1 MLGASARFII
11 ANCLSALRLHRRDWR
26 TRLLDLALD
35 PTHGN
40 RRDKG
45 DATPMRRL
53 SLYALL
59 SANSI
64 SLIGN
69 QFTIVALPWF
79 VLQTTGSAAKTGL
92 TGFSVALP
100 YFLVGIFG
108 GALIDRFGYRGIS
121 VTSDIVSGCAIAT
134 VPLLY
139 HTVGLAFWE
148 LMVLVFFS
156 SFLSIPGLSARRSM
170 LPEIAEASG
179 LRLDRVN
186 TAFEG
191 IYPVSAFLGPPLAGL
206 MIVWMS
212 AGTVLWIDAA
222 TFALSALLVFAG
234 VQRTRRLHQA
244 VARPRYID
252 DLREGIDFLRRE
264 RVLLYMAL
272 TLAVSNLL
280 MGPLFGVVLPIYARD
295 VFHSAKDLGFM
306 LSAFGA
312 GQVIGTVVYGTV
324 GNRLPRRF
332 IWLLGFVGVTIPFFA
347 LLWWPG
353 LFVMVAA
360 MGVAAVTDGPLSP
373 MSVTIRH
380 ERIPAQLRG
389 RIFSTF
395 SAVGTAAIPVGLAAI
410 GFLIDAIGLHRSVWI
425 LAILSAALAL
435 AVIAMPVFREMDA
448 VGIPVRAAAD
458 PDAAPD

>member
-1 MLGASARFII
+1 
-11 ANCLSALRLHRRDWR
+11 
-26 TRLLDLALD
+26 
-35 PTHGN
+35 
-40 RRDKG
+40 
-45 DATPMRRL
+45 MRRL

-100 YFLVGIFG
+100 YFIVGIFG

-121 VTSDIVSGCAIAT
+121 VTADIVSGCAIAT
-134 VPLLY
+134 VPILY

-179 LRLDRVN
+179 LHLERIN
-186 TAFEG
+186 AAFEG
-191 IYPVSAFLGPPLAGL
+191 VYPVSAFLGPPLAGL

-212 AGTVLWIDAA
+212 AGNVLWIDAA
-222 TFALSALLVFAG
+222 TFAASALLVFLG
-234 VQRTRRLHQA
+234 VPPARRPGHAMNRTRY
-244 VARPRYID
+244 VD
-252 DLREGIDFLRRE
+252 DLREGIDFLRSE
-264 RVLLYMAL
+264 RLLLYMAI
-272 TLAVSNLL
+272 TLAISNLL
-280 MGPLFGVVLPIYARD
+280 MGPLFSVVLPVYARD

-312 GQVIGTVVYGTV
+312 GQVIGTVVYGAV
-324 GNRLPRRF
+324 GRRLPRRS

-347 LLWWPG
+347 LLWRPG
-353 LFVMVAA
+353 LLVMLAA

-380 ERIPAQLRG
+380 ERIPAHLRG

-395 SAVGTAAIPVGLAAI
+395 SAVGTAAIPVGLAAT
-410 GFLIDAIGLHRSVWI
+410 GFLIGAIGLHRSVWV
-425 LAILSAALAL
+425 LAIMSATVAL
-435 AVIAMPVFREMDA
+435 AVIVMPVFRDMDVPA
-448 VGIPVRAAAD
+448 MPVRGAEPDVVAD
-458 PDAAPD
+458 

>member
-1 MLGASARFII
+1 
-11 ANCLSALRLHRRDWR
+11 
-26 TRLLDLALD
+26 
-35 PTHGN
+35 
-40 RRDKG
+40 
-45 DATPMRRL
+45 MRRL

-121 VTSDIVSGCAIAT
+121 VAADVVCGCAIAT

-179 LRLDRVN
+179 LRLERVN
-186 TAFEG
+186 AAFEG

-212 AGTVLWIDAA
+212 AGNVLWIDAA
-222 TFALSALLVFAG
+222 TFAISALLVFAG
-234 VQRTRRLHQA
+234 VPRTRRPGQA
-244 VARPRYID
+244 VHGSRYID

-264 RVLLYMAL
+264 RLLLYMAL
-272 TLAVSNLL
+272 SLAISNLL
-280 MGPLFGVVLPIYARD
+280 MGPLFSVVLPIYARD
-295 VFHSAKDLGFM
+295 VFHSAKDLGVM

-312 GQVIGTVVYGTV
+312 GQVAGAILYGTI
-324 GNRLPRRF
+324 GDRLPRRL

-347 LLWWPG
+347 LLWRPG
-353 LFVMVAA
+353 LLVMVAA

-380 ERIPAQLRG
+380 ERIPAQMRG

-395 SAVGTAAIPVGLAAI
+395 SAVGTAAIPIGLAAA
-410 GFLIDAIGLHRSVWI
+410 GFLIGAIGLHRSVWI
-425 LAILSAALAL
+425 LSILSAAVAL
-435 AVIAMPVFREMDA
+435 LVIVMPVFREMDA
-448 VGIPVRAAAD
+448 AGVPIRAPAEAD
-458 PDAAPD
+458 ALPD

>member
-1 MLGASARFII
+1 
-11 ANCLSALRLHRRDWR
+11 
-26 TRLLDLALD
+26 
-35 PTHGN
+35 
-40 RRDKG
+40 
-45 DATPMRRL
+45 MRRL

-108 GALIDRFGYRGIS
+108 GALIDRFGYRNVS
-121 VTSDIVSGCAIAT
+121 VTADVVSGVAIAA

-148 LMVLVFFS
+148 LMLLVFFS

-170 LPEIAEASG
+170 LPEIAEAAG
-179 LRLDRVN
+179 MRLERVN
-186 TAFEG
+186 AAFEG
-191 IYPVSAFLGPPLAGL
+191 INPVSAFLGPPLAGL
-206 MIVWMS
+206 MIVWLS
-212 AGTVLWIDAA
+212 AGDVLFIDAA
-222 TFALSALLVFAG
+222 TFAASALLVFVG
-234 VQRTRRLHQA
+234 VPAVRRLSHVEQRTRYL
-244 VARPRYID
+244 D

-264 RVLLYMAL
+264 RLLLYMAL
-272 TLAVSNLL
+272 ALAVSNLL
-280 MGPLFGVVLPIYARD
+280 MGPLFSVVLPVYARD

-312 GQVIGTVVYGTV
+312 GQVIGAVLYGAT
-324 GNRLPRRF
+324 GGRLPRRM
-332 IWLLGFVGVTIPFFA
+332 IWVLGFIGVTVPFFA
-347 LLWWPG
+347 LLWRPG
-353 LFVMVAA
+353 LAVMIAS
-360 MGVAAVTDGPLSP
+360 MGIAAVTDGPLSP

-380 ERIPAQLRG
+380 ERIPPQLRG

-395 SAVGTAAIPVGLAAI
+395 SAVGTAAIPIGLAAT
-410 GFLIDAIGLHRSVWI
+410 GFLIGAVGLHRSVWVLTI
-425 LAILSAALAL
+425 ISAALAL
-435 AVIAMPVFREMDA
+435 VVMAMPVFREMDFSH
-448 VGIPVRAAAD
+448 GSVRAAAE
-458 PDAAPD
+458 PDAAP